1 MVHRGRVAFTSIL
14 FTIFSSGVFF
24 TSGVG
29 AEPAKSADSTKSA
42 ESTKSAGTAES
53 AESAEPADP
62 TGAKADEDSPASAK
76 ASLSVGSSGE
86 KSTSAANPPTEAA
99 ERDSS
104 QETGLILRATLGGGF
119 AWAQAPRT
127 DSQEDLA
134 VQSVGGMLLVQ
145 PGYEFLPGLA
155 VHADLYASMNFA
167 HKLRS
172 DTEAIVYE
180 KKKVGFIAPTVG
192 VGVSYHALPADL
204 FVSAGA
210 GLSLL
215 WGSEWFDAVGGTA
228 LTEPDVTGIGYA
240 ARGSVG
246 KLFSVHRRWS
256 VGGALNYDFQ
266 TFGRRDDAVLSIKRA
281 HTLWLGFSTS
291 FHPARP

>member
-1 MVHRGRVAFTSIL
+1 MVHRGRVAVSSLL
-14 FTIFSSGVFF
+14 FGLLFAPTL
-24 TSGVG
+24 
-29 AEPAKSADSTKSA
+29 AAQTKSA
-42 ESTKSAGTAES
+42 APADKAGK
-53 AESAEPADP
+53 ESAEPDAASKDEGEGDEAE
-62 TGAKADEDSPASAK
+62 TKASEKEPEGAK
-76 ASLSVGSSGE
+76 ASLSVGGD
-86 KSTSAANPPTEAA
+86 SAPAA
-99 ERDSS
+99 GDSPAG
-104 QETGLILRATLGGGF
+104 TGFVLRATLGGGF

-127 DSQEDLA
+127 DSQVDLA
-134 VQSVGGMLLVQ
+134 AQTVGGMLLVQ

-172 DTEAIVYE
+172 DSEAIVYE
-180 KKKVGFIAPTVG
+180 KNKVGFIAPTVG
-192 VGVSYHALPADL
+192 IGVSYHALPADL

-256 VGGALNYDFQ
+256 VGGSLNYDFQ

-281 HTLWLGFSTS
+281 HTLWLGFSAS
-291 FHPARP
+291 FHPTRQ